1 METRNAQTIL
11 NEVMA
16 AALVAPEF
24 CPFEAL
30 HDTAEYKAADRAN
43 DAKRMIDLESAITTP
58 THITFKTGARSSHKV
73 RNIRARLE
81 KFAGIVRTGAK
92 LFGGGLDKPARK
104 PTPAVIWPAGKVKLL
119 SEMFE
124 DKQYTDA
131 LAMGEDE
138 LGAVF
143 YSYDAGIYDNGS
155 RVFMAW
161 APMEVDGMPEG
172 FASVKT
178 SDGYFRV
185 IHALSGRSV
194 GNGTKARNSAIFSA
208 IESWNTMSE
217 EKQAQALVNANAR
230 LNNCELSRA
239 AWVEFHQIDD
249 ARAIQARITEREQM
263 DAEREALRAS
273 RRHGY
278 DEALVAGKLRQAQAA
293 QDVAQVVAGAQAMA
307 AIEQASESS
316 ALQELASDTID
327 TSIDTS
333 ADQAACQAD
342 DVQELAIVG
351 GLAQQAGQQE
361 PGASGGNKGN
371 TSTTNTSSVRLVASG
386 TRGQSINS
394 KSGAWSALFFVSDSG
409 APSMEFKQAGRVP
422 CIVEFESGRD
432 RMRAL
437 QQSAKWADE
446 AAARQADTASV
457 IDQSSE
463 SAALQ
468 SVADVSE
475 ATTSAADEVPGLSTV
490 DAEACEDVTHR
501 EMSNAGGSTGA
512 TGHSISTTYINGDE
526 AEYTGKS
533 SIIHGKKFHEVR
545 FLEGHKSGQ
554 TVVTMRAPDG
564 SGLPACAPTSSGIV
578 TPQVPALQTMACN
591 ADQAARDAARVCTTP
606 PASQAPEQTGAV
618 LNSET
623 PQDQAPVLKSK
634 NPQDQVPEFDRVK
647 PFNCDPAA
655 MLDKGIK
662 PEQLVGMGVNYTGNM
677 ASPDGEGAGNQ
688 GGRSADDSTPG
699 ITADGEVDAD
709 EIQEMH
715 PVRNK
720 SKLSDLVKRM
730 KANGWQGRPVLSFKD
745 ETGIHAVTGS
755 HRIAAARKAGISVPY
770 VLISDEAME
779 YENENSQ
786 GIFEWIGNDDD
797 WLLDHLIEAGDTRA
811 VNLMKAENQDTDDD
825 GNLKP
830 DEPTP
835 PASHAPE
842 NTTGEHHE
850 NTK

>member
-1 METRNAQTIL
+1 
-11 NEVMA
+11 
-16 AALVAPEF
+16 
-24 CPFEAL
+24 
-30 HDTAEYKAADRAN
+30 
-43 DAKRMIDLESAITTP
+43 
-58 THITFKTGARSSHKV
+58 
-73 RNIRARLE
+73 
-81 KFAGIVRTGAK
+81 
-92 LFGGGLDKPARK
+92 
-104 PTPAVIWPAGKVKLL
+104 
-119 SEMFE
+119 
-124 DKQYTDA
+124 
-131 LAMGEDE
+131 
-138 LGAVF
+138 
-143 YSYDAGIYDNGS
+143 
-155 RVFMAW
+155 
-161 APMEVDGMPEG
+161 
-172 FASVKT
+172 
-178 SDGYFRV
+178 
-185 IHALSGRSV
+185 
-194 GNGTKARNSAIFSA
+194 
-208 IESWNTMSE
+208 
-217 EKQAQALVNANAR
+217 
-230 LNNCELSRA
+230 
-239 AWVEFHQIDD
+239 
-249 ARAIQARITEREQM
+249 
-263 DAEREALRAS
+263 
-273 RRHGY
+273 
-278 DEALVAGKLRQAQAA
+278 
-293 QDVAQVVAGAQAMA
+293 
-307 AIEQASESS
+307 
-316 ALQELASDTID
+316 
-327 TSIDTS
+327 
-333 ADQAACQAD
+333 
-342 DVQELAIVG
+342 
-351 GLAQQAGQQE
+351 
-361 PGASGGNKGN
+361 
-371 TSTTNTSSVRLVASG
+371 
-386 TRGQSINS
+386 
-394 KSGAWSALFFVSDSG
+394 
-409 APSMEFKQAGRVP
+409 
-422 CIVEFESGRD
+422 
-432 RMRAL
+432 
-437 QQSAKWADE
+437 
-446 AAARQADTASV
+446 
-457 IDQSSE
+457 
-463 SAALQ
+463 
-468 SVADVSE
+468 
-475 ATTSAADEVPGLSTV
+475 
-490 DAEACEDVTHR
+490 
-501 EMSNAGGSTGA
+501 
-512 TGHSISTTYINGDE
+512 
-526 AEYTGKS
+526 
-533 SIIHGKKFHEVR
+533 
-545 FLEGHKSGQ
+545 
-554 TVVTMRAPDG
+554 
-564 SGLPACAPTSSGIV
+564 
-578 TPQVPALQTMACN
+578 MACT

-850 NTK
+850 NAK